1 MPLNKESTVS
11 ELCHESGAP
20 GYSAQMPGPL
30 QPLFEVVGPLGEHQK
45 LLTVLALGE
54 EETEREEHGTVSQ
67 AAKTLFCT
75 HNVCDLGLVIYCL

>member
-11 ELCHESGAP
+11 ELCHESGTP
-20 GYSAQMPGPL
+20 GHSAQMPGPL

-45 LLTVLALGE
+45 LLTALALGV

-67 AAKTLFCT
+67 AELQLKLCFALTTCVTL
-75 HNVCDLGLVIYCL
+75 D